1 MKTLYLLLAVLGTVL
16 PYLFF
21 AEHFAAAGLAP
32 GAFLGGMFGHPVAAG
47 AAADLVLSSVVF
59 WVWLFASGEGRR
71 AVFLIPANLLVGLS
85 LALPLWLYLRAR
97 EADAAG

>member
-1 MKTLYLLLAVLGTVL
+1 MKTLYLLLAVVGTLL
-16 PYLFF
+16 PYAFF
-21 AEHFAAAGLAP
+21 LEHFAAEGLAP
-32 GAFLGGMFGHPVAAG
+32 AAFLGGMFAGPVASG

-71 AVFLIPANLLVGLS
+71 AAYLIPANLLVGLS